1 MRVYILLVL
10 AILAGCT
17 NRQESVDYGQMLD
30 SAQVRLDNGESLS
43 EDIQLCKALEYYQNL
58 EPKDSARLSQ
68 ATILAA
74 WHYWWSGRKQMAY
87 DLLDPLAEADKES
100 AYALLDISS
109 KDYDYE
115 ACYRYMQIIMADKDE
130 QHFENQQAL
139 AVLSYYTGRQDECE
153 RQFECLPYYIK
164 TPGDSTLYW
173 EKVLPNYA
181 DILSDYGKTD
191 KAIELHKLVVS
202 HFMNKDGYYV
212 ARAHASLARCH
223 LLLGN
228 INEAERHLKWA
239 DEYADDNFR
248 NMLSMSSYMTLLRS
262 ILDYAKNN
270 RINMMEWATFV
281 NSLQENSNLNQA
293 ITEAK
298 DESNRLLNERNL
310 KLTIE
315 QQRTHLI
322 FTYVGIALVLLF
334 FGLMLYLHRKKQQ
347 FIEKEEELESLR
359 LLVSESQDHTEQ
371 KDDRFFKRMLLQ
383 QLGVIKMAASNPT
396 TANQEFIRR
405 MSEIVDRHIPVDS
418 LLNWDDLYK
427 TIDYIYDGF
436 YTEVVN
442 RYGGLL
448 NEKEIQ
454 LCCLLKANFST
465 KEISVV
471 TQQSVRTVYQRKSTI
486 RQNLQM
492 PEAED
497 IATFL
502 SQR

>member
-1 MRVYILLVL
+1 MRVYMLLVL

-43 EDIQLCKALEYYQNL
+43 EDTRLCEALEYYKNL

-74 WHYWWSGRKQMAY
+74 WHYWWGGRKQMAY
-87 DLLDPLAEADKES
+87 DLLDPLAEADKAI

-115 ACYRYMQIIMADKDE
+115 ACYRYLRLIMADKDE
-130 QHFENQQAL
+130 QHFDNQQAL

-153 RQFECLPYYIK
+153 RQFESLPEYIK

-181 DILSDYGKTD
+181 DILSDYGKTE

-212 ARAHASLARCH
+212 ARAYASLARCH

-228 INEAERHLKWA
+228 INEAEQHLKLA
-239 DEYADDNFR
+239 DEYADDSFR

-315 QQRTHLI
+315 QQRTQLTV
-322 FTYVGIALVLLF
+322 TYVGIALVILF
-334 FGLMLYLHRKKQQ
+334 VGLIVYLHRKKQQ

-359 LLVSESQDHTEQ
+359 LLVSES
-371 KDDRFFKRMLLQ
+371 
-383 QLGVIKMAASNPT
+383 
-396 TANQEFIRR
+396 
-405 MSEIVDRHIPVDS
+405 
-418 LLNWDDLYK
+418 
-427 TIDYIYDGF
+427 
-436 YTEVVN
+436 
-442 RYGGLL
+442 
-448 NEKEIQ
+448 
-454 LCCLLKANFST
+454 
-465 KEISVV
+465 
-471 TQQSVRTVYQRKSTI
+471 
-486 RQNLQM
+486 
-492 PEAED
+492 
-497 IATFL
+497 
-502 SQR
+502 